1 MSRAKVE
8 QMNPSDIDEQD
19 EEQGGPSPLR
29 LAFGRRLRTL
39 RHHRVMSQ
47 RVLATTS
54 NVSMN
59 TIGSIER
66 GLRFPSPEVLES
78 LAGALDVEVKEMFEV
93 EEHAAPV
100 TLEGAARE
108 LCRVVNDEMLPR
120 VEALTQLA
128 NKLLGE
134 IERERQSAPESR
146 RGTARSSAVSAA

>member
-1 MSRAKVE
+1 MNRVKVE
-8 QMNPSDIDEQD
+8 NMPSNEV
-19 EEQGGPSPLR
+19 EEKDDASGGPSPLR

-54 NVSMN
+54 SVSMN

-78 LAGALDVEVKEMFEV
+78 LAGALDVEVKEMFDV
-93 EEHAAPV
+93 DDHAAPV

-108 LCRVVNDEMLPR
+108 LCRVVNDDLLPR

-128 NKLLGE
+128 NKLLVE
-134 IERERQSAPESR
+134 IDREHLVKPEAR
-146 RGTARSSAVSAA
+146 RSTDRSMSVSAA

>member
-1 MSRAKVE
+1 MNRAKVE
-8 QMNPSDIDEQD
+8 KMMQD
-19 EEQGGPSPLR
+19 EVEEQGHERGGPSPLR
-29 LAFGRRLRTL
+29 LAFGQRLRTL

-47 RVLATTS
+47 RELATTS

-78 LAGALDVEVKEMFEV
+78 LAAALDVEVKEMFEV

-108 LCRVVNDEMLPR
+108 LCRVVNDELLPR

-128 NKLLGE
+128 TKLLGE
-134 IERERQSAPESR
+134 IERERMATPEPR
-146 RGTARSSAVSAA
+146 RSGRTTTASAA